1 MDALSDVGDDVDANL
16 IRTCTDAA
24 NQADLAVKRLKE
36 LATACRAVKMPE
48 PRRRPTTPPRNER
61 RNEERDDL

>member
-1 MDALSDVGDDVDANL
+1 VDANL

-48 PRRRPTTPPRNER
+48 APAA
-61 RNEERDDL
+61 DDAAAE